1 VIMSLR
7 DTSIMNER
15 PRQLITAVVD
25 DDQRVLQ
32 SLENLLESAGHTVRL
47 YESAMD
53 LFASDSLADVDCL
66 ISDIDLPKIDGF
78 ELLNRA
84 CASRPD
90 LLVILMTGHH
100 ELADRASSGEAAR
113 FRLLKKP
120 FDAQEL
126 LSAISGF
133 VQQPNRVPS

>member
-1 VIMSLR
+1 MSGCA
-7 DTSIMNER
+7 
-15 PRQLITAVVD
+15 RQFITAVVD
-25 DDQRVLQ
+25 DDRRVLQ

-47 YESAMD
+47 YESAAD
-53 LFASDSLADVDCL
+53 LFASESLADVDCL
-66 ISDIDLPKIDGF
+66 ISDVDLPHIDGF

-84 CASRPD
+84 YVSRPD

-100 ELADRASSGEAAR
+100 ELADRASRGDARR

-126 LSAISGF
+126 LTAISGS
-133 VQQPNRVPS
+133 VTEPSRRPS

>member
-1 VIMSLR
+1 MS
-7 DTSIMNER
+7 EC
-15 PRQLITAVVD
+15 PRQFITAVVD
-25 DDQRVLQ
+25 DDRRVLQ

-47 YESAMD
+47 YESAVD
-53 LFASDSLADVDCL
+53 LFASESLADVDCL
-66 ISDIDLPKIDGF
+66 ISDIDLPNIDGF

-90 LLVILMTGHH
+90 LVVILMTGHH
-100 ELADRASSGEAAR
+100 ELADRASRGDAKR

-126 LSAISGF
+126 LTAISGF
-133 VQQPNRVPS
+133 AKQPCRRPS